1 MATDIP
7 LKKLIL
13 VPALITLAV
22 TLLRLVG
29 ELMHWSPLLFNPK
42 AGGGGAIVGIAWL
55 ALVFGAYFAYKLA
68 GAGELPSSVGAA
80 VGYAFLGFL
89 VVPAMGFAA
98 FKLGAPRQSF
108 TLFGVIIVGSVIGGV
123 IAYRAWP
130 ALGRVLLAYALAA
143 RIPVALVMLAAIFG
157 DWGTHYDVPPS
168 PDFPAMSPFA
178 KWVLIGLLP
187 QMTIWIWYTVV
198 VGALVGGLFLA
209 VTGRTQRPA
218 TA

>member
-1 MATDIP
+1 MATGIP

-22 TLLRLVG
+22 TLLRLTG
-29 ELMHWSPLLFNPK
+29 ELMHWSPVLFNPK

-55 ALVFGAYFAYKLA
+55 VLIFGAYFASRLA
-68 GAGELPSSVGAA
+68 GAGELPSSVGATI
-80 VGYAFLGFL
+80 GYALLGFL
-89 VVPAMGFAA
+89 VVPVLGFAA

-108 TLFGVIIVGSVIGGV
+108 TLFGVIIVASIVGGV

-157 DWGTHYDVPPS
+157 NWGTHYDVPP
-168 PDFPAMSPFA
+168 PDFPAMAPLA

-187 QMTIWIWYTVV
+187 QMTIWIWYTIV
-198 VGALVGGLFLA
+198 VGALFGGLFLA
-209 VTGRTQRPA
+209 VTGRAQRPA